1 MVVVEKLVDDQK
13 SCPVGAAKKRA
24 DLQVENGF
32 PNIKRA
38 FQMVKGLFKWEK
50 DFPNGK

>member
-1 MVVVEKLVDDQK
+1 MIRK
-13 SCPVGAAKKRA
+13 AAQWALQKKRA
-24 DLQVENGF
+24 DLQLENGF